1 MNNNNNKIKKFA
13 EKANEIHLKPEERIF
28 IKNNIESV
36 IKSFPSR
43 DMDDVDLYRTSI
55 FSGFFGVKLNA
66 ASLAVLLVI
75 FILAGGSVT
84 MAAEKSL
91 PGDLLYPIK
100 IHINESAKSLTAVS
114 PEAKG
119 KFEIEKLEQRLKEA
133 EILSNR
139 GELDPKSR
147 AILEKRL
154 DVEINNA
161 KSRISNLEADS
172 KIEAATDISSRLEIS
187 LQAHE
192 KVLTFISGE
201 SAKNEEIK
209 PLIERVRGQ
218 AKEAS
223 ERRAESEKKI
233 SSRAKEVAASQLK
246 EASARLEELKNT
258 FVKIEPNLD
267 DLNKDNIKNRIESS
281 SKSINQGQTDLNSG
295 NFSGA
300 LKNFQKAQKITSEA
314 KVFIFARENLNL
326 KIGLDATSSTDE
338 DGQNWDEE
346 KNDQNDNDD
355 NKNENNDSGNW
366 KKLEELQ
373 KKTDELQRLLEEK
386 ERN

>member
-209 PLIERVRGQ
+209 PLIEKIRGQ

-223 ERRAESEKKI
+223 ERRVESEKKI

-246 EASARLEELKNT
+246 EASTRLEELKNT

-267 DLNKDNIKNRIESS
+267 DLNKNNIKNRIESS
-281 SKSINQGQTDLNSG
+281 SKLINQGQTDLNSG
-295 NFSGA
+295 NFPNS

-326 KIGLDATSSTDE
+326 KISLDAASSTDE
-338 DGQNWDEE
+338 DGQHWNEG
-346 KNDQNDNDD
+346 KSDQNDNAD
-355 NKNENNDSGNW
+355 NKNENNDSENW

-386 ERN
+386 D

>member
-55 FSGFFGVKLNA
+55 FSGFFGIKLNA

-75 FILAGGSVT
+75 FILAGGGVA

-119 KFEIEKLEQRLKEA
+119 KFEVEKLEQRLQEA

-139 GELDPKSR
+139 GELNPESR

-209 PLIERVRGQ
+209 PLIEKIRGQ

-223 ERRAESEKKI
+223 ERRVESEKKI

-246 EASARLEELKNT
+246 EASTRLEELKNT

-267 DLNKDNIKNRIESS
+267 DLNKNNIKNRIESS
-281 SKSINQGQTDLNSG
+281 SKLINQGQTDLNSG
-295 NFSGA
+295 NFPNS

-326 KIGLDATSSTDE
+326 KISLDAASSTDE

>member
-1 MNNNNNKIKKFA
+1 MNNNNNKVKKFA

-55 FSGFFGVKLNA
+55 FSGFFGIKLNA

-75 FILAGGSVT
+75 FILAGGGVA

-119 KFEIEKLEQRLKEA
+119 KFEVEKLEQRLQEA

-139 GELDPKSR
+139 GELNPESR

-326 KIGLDATSSTDE
+326 KIGLDAASSTDE

>member
-1 MNNNNNKIKKFA
+1 MNNNKIKKFA

-55 FSGFFGVKLNA
+55 FSGFFGIKLNA

>member
-1 MNNNNNKIKKFA
+1 MNNNKIKKFA

-55 FSGFFGVKLNA
+55 FSGFFGIKLNA

-75 FILAGGSVT
+75 FILAGGGVA

-119 KFEIEKLEQRLKEA
+119 KFEVEKLEQRLQEA

-139 GELDPKSR
+139 GELNPESR

-209 PLIERVRGQ
+209 PLIEKIRGQ

-223 ERRAESEKKI
+223 ERRVESEKKI

-246 EASARLEELKNT
+246 EASTRLEELKNT

-267 DLNKDNIKNRIESS
+267 DLNKNNIKNRIESS
-281 SKSINQGQTDLNSG
+281 SKLINQGQTDLNSG
-295 NFSGA
+295 NFPNS

-326 KIGLDATSSTDE
+326 KISLDAASSTDE
-338 DGQNWDEE
+338 DGQHWNEG
-346 KNDQNDNDD
+346 KSDQNDNAD
-355 NKNENNDSGNW
+355 NKNENNDSENW

-386 ERN
+386 D

>member
-1 MNNNNNKIKKFA
+1 MNNNKIKKFA
-13 EKANEIHLKPEERIF
+13 EKANEIHLKPEERTF

>member
-1 MNNNNNKIKKFA
+1 MNNNKIKKFA

>member
-1 MNNNNNKIKKFA
+1 MAIHSSSQHTAMA
-13 EKANEIHLKPEERIF
+13 EINVTPL
-28 IKNNIESV
+28 V
-36 IKSFPSR
+36 
-43 DMDDVDLYRTSI
+43 DVML
-55 FSGFFGVKLNA
+55 
-66 ASLAVLLVI
+66 VLLVI
-75 FILAGGSVT
+75 FILAGGGVA

-119 KFEIEKLEQRLKEA
+119 KFEVEKLEQRLQEA

-139 GELDPKSR
+139 GELNPESR

-246 EASARLEELKNT
+246 EASTRLEELKNT

-267 DLNKDNIKNRIESS
+267 DLNKNNIKNRIESS
-281 SKSINQGQTDLNSG
+281 SKLINQGQTDLNSG
-295 NFSGA
+295 NFPNS

-326 KIGLDATSSTDE
+326 KISLDAASSTDE
-338 DGQNWDEE
+338 DGQHWNEG
-346 KNDQNDNDD
+346 KSDQNDNAD
-355 NKNENNDSGNW
+355 NKNENNDSENW

-386 ERN
+386 D